1 MHEDIPI
8 MGKSSLELLFAT
20 SLYLS
25 ACNAQRMPA
34 SATPDLPTDTAAP
47 YATATVGPSTISGEF
62 VLTNTS
68 TPAMEVGVETMDIIL
83 EYRLSTRDPWE
94 KVETDCLFDPPA
106 PLVLNEELVIQ
117 YECSYTKL
125 LPPNAQMHTTAEV
138 KIYGN
143 DEVFKL
149 EVNSP

>member
-1 MHEDIPI
+1 
-8 MGKSSLELLFAT
+8 MGKCSLELLFAM
-20 SLYLS
+20 SLLIS
-25 ACNAQRMPA
+25 ACNAQMMPA
-34 SATPDLPTDTAAP
+34 SATPDFPTDTAAP
-47 YATATVGPSTISGEF
+47 PATATVGASTISGEF

-68 TPAMEVGVETMDIIL
+68 TPAVEVGVETIEIVL
-83 EYRLSTRDPWE
+83 EYRLSTSDPWE
-94 KVETDCLFDPPA
+94 KVETDCIFDPPA

-125 LPPNAQMHTTAEV
+125 LPPNIQMHTTAEV